1 MVENLLSVTRMSGAS
16 NIKKELEAGEEV
28 LGAAAMKFTRHYPAV
43 EVCITA
49 PDELL
54 MIPMDI
60 ILVEQVLINLME
72 NAVQHGK
79 TTTKIE
85 LRLKSANGL
94 AVFEVAD
101 NGCGIQKELL
111 PHLFEG
117 YLTRDQEE
125 ISDQRRNMGI
135 GLSVCMSIVQA
146 HGGTM
151 RARNRKKGGAL
162 LQFTLPLEEKSHEYQ
177 RQGSV
182 D

>member
-1 MVENLLSVTRMSGAS
+1 MSGAS

-28 LGAAAMKFTRHYPAV
+28 LGAASMKFKRHYPAV
-43 EVCITA
+43 EVSITA
-49 PDELL
+49 PDTLL

-85 LRLKSANGL
+85 LRLSSTGGF

-101 NGCGIQKELL
+101 NGCGIEKELL

-117 YLTRDQEE
+117 YLTRDHEE

-151 RARNRKKGGAL
+151 RAKNRKKGGAL
-162 LQFTLPLEEKSHEYQ
+162 LQFTLPLEEISHEYQ
-177 RQGSV
+177 REGSSN
-182 D
+182 